1 MNPPQTPLSSIP
13 VRTPFLLSVAENVIP
28 LLSLMIRLIL
38 YICING
44 TIYMYKKSKIK
55 MYRCYTVTMEVNSMI
70 LKSSIIVDLK
80 INSLEDLY
88 KLKPFTENSSLN
100 INKSQIA
107 RELGVDRRTVDK
119 YINGFQKSKKRKKG
133 SRLDKYYDVIQELLS
148 EQNSQV
154 FYYKRILWQYLVD
167 NHGLNNCKYSNFCH
181 YINSHE
187 EFAAYFKEKKPSNAD
202 RPVIRFETP
211 EGKQAQL
218 DWKENIP
225 FVLKSGETITINVLV
240 LLLSYSRFRVYRL
253 SLSRTQDVLLALLN
267 DAFETFGGVPQE
279 IVTDNMKTVMDQSR
293 TDASKGKVNVRFE
306 QFAKDYGFQIR
317 PCIAGRPQTKAK
329 VEAPMKILDEIRAYS
344 GRLDYTELCELIE
357 RINNRINSQVNQ
369 GTGRIPL
376 LYFEKEKAFL
386 NPLPTEE
393 IRKHY
398 RIDTY
403 RSRVNPS
410 SMVTYKN
417 SQYSVPPEYIGREMK
432 LQVYDNYIHI
442 YYNTTLVTLHSLS
455 SKKLNYHEKHYIAI
469 AQQSHSFQKEDI
481 ESRAKENLSVIGDVY
496 RYE

>member
-1 MNPPQTPLSSIP
+1 
-13 VRTPFLLSVAENVIP
+13 
-28 LLSLMIRLIL
+28 
-38 YICING
+38 
-44 TIYMYKKSKIK
+44 
-55 MYRCYTVTMEVNSMI
+55 MI
-70 LKSSIIVDLK
+70 LQSNIITNLE

-88 KLKPFTENSSLN
+88 KLKPLTENSSLN

-119 YINGFQKSKKRKKG
+119 YMNGFQKSKKRKKS

-148 EQNSQV
+148 EQTSQV
-154 FYYKRILWQYLVD
+154 FYYKRILWQYLLD
-167 NHGLNNCKYSNFCH
+167 NYELNECKYSNFCH

-187 EFAAYFKEKKPSNAD
+187 EFAAYFKQKRPSNASK
-202 RPVIRFETP
+202 PVLRFETP

-225 FVLKSGETITINVLV
+225 FVLKSGEPVNINVLV
-240 LLLSYSRFRVYRL
+240 LLLSFSRFRVYRL
-253 SLSRTQDVLLALLN
+253 SLSKTQDVLFSLLN
-267 DAFETFGGVPQE
+267 DALETFGGVPEE
-279 IVTDNMKTVMDQSR
+279 IVTDNMKTVMDEPRIKDSE
-293 TDASKGKVNVRFE
+293 GKVNNSFE
-306 QFAKDYGFQIR
+306 QFAKDYGFKVR

-344 GRLDYTELCELIE
+344 GRLNYTELCELVE

-386 NPLPTEE
+386 NPLPAEE

-398 RIDTY
+398 RIATY
-403 RSRVNPS
+403 RCKVNTS
-410 SMVTYKN
+410 SMITYKN
-417 SQYSVPPEYIGREMK
+417 SQYSVPPEYIGKEMK

-442 YYNTTLVTLHSLS
+442 YHNTTLVTLHSVSL
-455 SKKLNYHEKHYIAI
+455 KKLNYHEKHYTAI
-469 AQQSHSFQKEDI
+469 ARQSRSFPKEDI
-481 ESRAKENLSVIGDVY
+481 ESRAKENLSVIGEMY

>member
-1 MNPPQTPLSSIP
+1 
-13 VRTPFLLSVAENVIP
+13 
-28 LLSLMIRLIL
+28 
-38 YICING
+38 
-44 TIYMYKKSKIK
+44 
-55 MYRCYTVTMEVNSMI
+55 MI
-70 LKSSIIVDLK
+70 LQSNIITNLE

-88 KLKPFTENSSLN
+88 KLKPLTENSSLN

-119 YINGFQKSKKRKKG
+119 YMNGFQKSKKRKKS

-148 EQNSQV
+148 EQTSQV
-154 FYYKRILWQYLVD
+154 FYYKRILWQYLLD
-167 NHGLNNCKYSNFCH
+167 NYELNECKYSNFCH

-187 EFAAYFKEKKPSNAD
+187 EFAAYFKQKRPSNANK
-202 RPVIRFETP
+202 PVLRFETP

-225 FVLKSGETITINVLV
+225 FVLKSGENVNINVLV
-240 LLLSYSRFRVYRL
+240 LLLSFSRFRVYRL
-253 SLSRTQDVLLALLN
+253 SLSKTQDVLFSLLN
-267 DAFETFGGVPQE
+267 DALETFGGVPEE
-279 IVTDNMKTVMDQSR
+279 IVTDNMKTVMDEPRIKDSE
-293 TDASKGKVNVRFE
+293 GKVNNSFE
-306 QFAKDYGFQIR
+306 QFAKDYGFKVR

-344 GRLDYTELCELIE
+344 GRLNYTELCELVE

-386 NPLPTEE
+386 NPLPAEE

-398 RIDTY
+398 RIATY
-403 RSRVNPS
+403 RCKVNTS
-410 SMVTYKN
+410 SMITYKN
-417 SQYSVPPEYIGREMK
+417 SQYSVPPEYIGKEMK

-442 YYNTTLVTLHSLS
+442 YHNTTLVTLHSVSL
-455 SKKLNYHEKHYIAI
+455 KKLNYHEKHYIAI
-469 AQQSHSFQKEDI
+469 ARQSRSFPKEDI
-481 ESRAKENLSVIGDVY
+481 ESRAKENLSVIGEMY

>member
-1 MNPPQTPLSSIP
+1 
-13 VRTPFLLSVAENVIP
+13 
-28 LLSLMIRLIL
+28 
-38 YICING
+38 
-44 TIYMYKKSKIK
+44 
-55 MYRCYTVTMEVNSMI
+55 MI
-70 LKSSIIVDLK
+70 LQSNIITNLE

-88 KLKPFTENSSLN
+88 KLKPLTENSSLN

-119 YINGFQKSKKRKKG
+119 YMNGFQKSKKRKKS

-148 EQNSQV
+148 EQTSQV
-154 FYYKRILWQYLVD
+154 FYYKRILWQYLLD
-167 NHGLNNCKYSNFCH
+167 NYELNECKYSNFCH

-187 EFAAYFKEKKPSNAD
+187 EFAAYFKQKRPSNASK
-202 RPVIRFETP
+202 PVLRFETP

-225 FVLKSGETITINVLV
+225 FVLKSGETVNINVLV
-240 LLLSYSRFRVYRL
+240 LLLSFSRFRVYRL
-253 SLSRTQDVLLALLN
+253 SLSKTQDVLFSLLN
-267 DAFETFGGVPQE
+267 DALETFGGVPEE
-279 IVTDNMKTVMDQSR
+279 IVTDNMKTVMDEPRIKDSE
-293 TDASKGKVNVRFE
+293 GKVNNSFE
-306 QFAKDYGFQIR
+306 QFAKDYGFKVR

-344 GRLDYTELCELIE
+344 GRLNYTELCELVE

-386 NPLPTEE
+386 NPLPAEE

-398 RIDTY
+398 RIATY
-403 RSRVNPS
+403 RCKVNTS
-410 SMVTYKN
+410 SMITYKN
-417 SQYSVPPEYIGREMK
+417 SQYSVPPEYIGKEMK

-442 YYNTTLVTLHSLS
+442 YHNTALVTLHSVSL
-455 SKKLNYHEKHYIAI
+455 KKLNYHEKHYIAI
-469 AQQSHSFQKEDI
+469 ARQSRSFPKEDI
-481 ESRAKENLSVIGDVY
+481 ESRAKENLSVIGEMY

>member
-1 MNPPQTPLSSIP
+1 
-13 VRTPFLLSVAENVIP
+13 
-28 LLSLMIRLIL
+28 
-38 YICING
+38 
-44 TIYMYKKSKIK
+44 MYNKSKIK
-55 MYRCYTVTMEVNSMI
+55 MYRCYTVAMEVNSMI
-70 LKSSIIVDLK
+70 LKSNIITNLK
-80 INSLEDLY
+80 ISSLEDLQ
-88 KLKPFTENSSLN
+88 KLKPFIENSSLN

-119 YINGFQKSKKRKKG
+119 YINGFHKSKKRKKG
-133 SRLDKYYDVIQELLS
+133 SHLDKYYDVIQELLS
-148 EQNSQV
+148 EQNSQI
-154 FYYKRILWQYLVD
+154 FYYKRILWQYMVD
-167 NHGLNNCKYSNFCH
+167 NHGLNDCKYSNFCH

-187 EFAAYFKEKKPSNAD
+187 EFAAYFKQKRPSNAN

-211 EGKQAQL
+211 AGKQAQL

-225 FVLKSGETITINVLV
+225 FVLKSGETITVNIFV

-253 SLSRTQDVLLALLN
+253 SLSKTQDVLFSLLN
-267 DAFETFGGVPQE
+267 DALETFGGVPCE
-279 IVTDNMKTVMDQSR
+279 IVTDNMKTVMAQSR
-293 TDASKGKVNVRFE
+293 TDASEGKINICFE
-306 QFAKDYGFQIR
+306 QFAKDYGFETR

-329 VEAPMKILDEIRAYS
+329 VEAPMKILDEIRAYN
-344 GRLDYTELCELIE
+344 GCLEYTELCELVE
-357 RINNRINSQVNQ
+357 RINNRVNSQVNQ

-403 RSRVNPS
+403 RSKVNSS

-417 SQYSVPPEYIGREMK
+417 SQYSVPPEYIGKEMK

-442 YYNTTLVTLHSLS
+442 YYNTNLVTLHSLS
-455 SKKLNYHEKHYIAI
+455 CKKLNYHEEHYIAI
-469 AQQSHSFQKEDI
+469 AQQSHSFKKEDI
-481 ESRAKENLSVIGDVY
+481 ESRAKENLSAIGDVY